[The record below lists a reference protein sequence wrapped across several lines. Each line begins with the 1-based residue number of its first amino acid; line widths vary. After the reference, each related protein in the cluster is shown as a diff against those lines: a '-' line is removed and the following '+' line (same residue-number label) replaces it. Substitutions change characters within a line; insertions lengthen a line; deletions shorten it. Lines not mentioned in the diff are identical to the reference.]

1 MDGKA
6 EIYIVK
12 KKLPGIE
19 IGEKL
24 HLDETQSTFK
34 MKGLVNEGGWL
45 YVIPL
50 WMIGHAV
57 EENFIEK
64 VSK

>member
-1 MDGKA
+1 MDGKLKQ
-6 EIYIVK
+6 YIVK
-12 KKLPGIE
+12 KKIPGIE

-24 HLDETQSTFK
+24 NLDESQTTFK

-50 WMIGHAV
+50 WMVDHAV
-57 EENFIEK
+57 TEGFIEEITR
-64 VSK
+64 